1 MVITQNQRIALMWGQ
16 RKEALIHSREFK
28 LTQSAEWTFL
38 KIFEMELS
46 WYQSHLLGFSLKG
59 MKNHVLKRHLHVTST
74 VQAQGS
80 LAHTTPP
87 PVCTY
92 VSSSRFMGTNN
103 AADIHK
109 VGPFRLWDKREVP
122 ALLRNTLLGSS
133 GSLATWLTLRNT
145 LWWWTSQT
153 QKGEY
158 YTILHV
164 CGG

>member
-1 MVITQNQRIALMWGQ
+1 MVITQNQRIASVDVETEKGSPDTLSGI
-16 RKEALIHSREFK
+16 LINTVSRMDISQNIRNGTVMIPVPFTR
-28 LTQSAEWTFL
+28 L
-38 KIFEMELS
+38 LS
-46 WYQSHLLGFSLKG
+46 KG
-59 MKNHVLKRHLHVTST
+59 HVLKRHLHVTST

-80 LAHTTPP
+80 LAHTTPS

-109 VGPFRLWDKREVP
+109 VVPFRLWDKREVC

-145 LWWWTSQT
+145 LWSWTSQT